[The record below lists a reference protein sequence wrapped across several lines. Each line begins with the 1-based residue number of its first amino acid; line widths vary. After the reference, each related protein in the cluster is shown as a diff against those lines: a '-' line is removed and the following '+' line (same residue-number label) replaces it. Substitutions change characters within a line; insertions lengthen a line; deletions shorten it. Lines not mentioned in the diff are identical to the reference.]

1 MEKEFLVTAQ
11 VFDKFDKTKQTLLIH
26 DSFKTLSSED
36 AKELFKKKYSIDHS
50 IIKIYSAIS
59 VS

>member
-11 VFDKFDKTKQTLLIH
+11 IYDKFDKTKQTLLIH

-36 AKELFKKKYSIDHS
+36 AKELFTKKYSIDNN
-50 IIKIYSAIS
+50 IVRIYSAIS